1 MLTISRRP
9 RVVAGTPR
17 MEQAPMIADRFQF
30 VIASALIFGF
40 AGATAF
46 GENEVG
52 ESKIIFGRDAALV
65 GPAQG

>member
-1 MLTISRRP
+1 
-9 RVVAGTPR
+9 
-17 MEQAPMIADRFQF
+17 MIADRFQF